1 MILKKVLKKQ
11 VKNKNHRTV
20 LNLMI
25 FINKKSLEVS
35 ISVLEVLKKIY
46 LKNSIVNKNLKN
58 KFKKIDIR
66 KLIKKM
72 NKFLVKPEIWIFLN
86 V

>member
-1 MILKKVLKKQ
+1 
-11 VKNKNHRTV
+11 
-20 LNLMI
+20 MI

>member
-46 LKNSIVNKNLKN
+46 LKNSIVNKNIKN

>member
-35 ISVLEVLKKIY
+35 ISVLKVLKKIY
-46 LKNSIVNKNLKN
+46 LKNSIVNKNVKN